1 MSAVARA
8 GTWRPAVVVLL
19 PLIAIAGVGSANG
32 GFFATSF
39 GWTALAFACAAIIL
53 LAIAAPV
60 WGRFDRIWLAA
71 TACLCVYTFLS
82 AAWAGSVG
90 DAVDAGLRML
100 VYLTG
105 IAGALLVLRRGDL
118 SCWLAGLV
126 LGVAGVCVYSL
137 ATRLFPSHF
146 GGLNLATYRLFVPV
160 GYWNALGI
168 FAAIALLLGVGVVA
182 VGRYQLLRVLSAV
195 ALVVLAPTLYF
206 TFSRG
211 AWLALI
217 IGAAA
222 MVALSPNRLRL
233 VVAGLVL
240 GVAPA
245 AAVAFAWRSPALTH
259 QTTTLAAA
267 SDAGRKLA
275 LDLAILALVQGPVA
289 AGYISGDGMPS
300 PPDAPTPFSASSK
313 MSSLPKSR
321 PCGAFPV
328 REASP
333 VELPLFSRALCFWG
347 P

>member
-1 MSAVARA
+1 MSAVARV
-8 GTWRPAVVVLL
+8 GTWRPAVVVVL

-39 GWTALAFACAAIIL
+39 GWTALAFACAVIIV

-60 WGRFDRIWLAA
+60 WGRFDRIWLVA

-182 VGRYQLLRVLSAV
+182 VGRWRCFASCRRWRWSCSLRRSTSLSAV
-195 ALVVLAPTLYF
+195 AP
-206 TFSRG
+206 G
-211 AWLALI
+211 
-217 IGAAA
+217 
-222 MVALSPNRLRL
+222 LR
-233 VVAGLVL
+233 
-240 GVAPA
+240 
-245 AAVAFAWRSPALTH
+245 
-259 QTTTLAAA
+259 
-267 SDAGRKLA
+267 
-275 LDLAILALVQGPVA
+275 
-289 AGYISGDGMPS
+289 
-300 PPDAPTPFSASSK
+300 
-313 MSSLPKSR
+313 
-321 PCGAFPV
+321 
-328 REASP
+328 
-333 VELPLFSRALCFWG
+333 
-347 P
+347 